1 MSKKTHFGY
10 QQVNEE
16 EKASKVSGVFDSV
29 ARKYDLMNDLMS
41 LGIHRLWKKF
51 TLKTARISDDAK
63 VLDVAGG
70 TGDLAKGWLQ
80 KVGDRGEV
88 WLTDINESMLS
99 VGRDRLLN
107 EGYILPVAVC
117 DAEALTF
124 PDNYFD
130 LVSVA
135 FGLRNMTHKETAL
148 KEMYRVLKPGGQ
160 LLILEFSKI
169 YPFLQKPYDIYSF
182 TLLPQLGR
190 LVAQDADSYQYLVE
204 SIRMHPD
211 QEALKNMLLAAG
223 FDEADY
229 YNLSAGIVALHQANK
244 Y

>member
-10 QQVNEE
+10 QQVYEE
-16 EKASKVSGVFDSV
+16 EKASKVSDVFDSV

-70 TGDLAKGWLQ
+70 TGDLAKGWLK

-117 DAEALTF
+117 DAEALT
-124 PDNYFD
+124 
-130 LVSVA
+130 LS
-135 FGLRNMTHKETAL
+135 
-148 KEMYRVLKPGGQ
+148 
-160 LLILEFSKI
+160 LIHI
-169 YPFLQKPYDIYSF
+169 
-182 TLLPQLGR
+182 
-190 LVAQDADSYQYLVE
+190 
-204 SIRMHPD
+204 
-211 QEALKNMLLAAG
+211 
-223 FDEADY
+223 
-229 YNLSAGIVALHQANK
+229 
-244 Y
+244 